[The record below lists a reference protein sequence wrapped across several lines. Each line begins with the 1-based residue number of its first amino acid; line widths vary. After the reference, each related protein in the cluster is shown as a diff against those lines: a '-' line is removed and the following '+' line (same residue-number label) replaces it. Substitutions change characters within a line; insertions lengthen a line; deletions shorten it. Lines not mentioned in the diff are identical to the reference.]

1 MDSSGTVPSAGQE
14 LVSLIEGAENG
25 RIKERGEGETVTLHL
40 TKRLAHDYYYF
51 LRLLVADLSAICVRK
66 CVRMRSWNT
75 YVCVC
80 VCSP

>member
-40 TKRLAHDYYYF
+40 TNWLAHDYYYF
-51 LRLLVADLSAICVRK
+51 FAVIGG
-66 CVRMRSWNT
+66 
-75 YVCVC
+75 
-80 VCSP
+80 